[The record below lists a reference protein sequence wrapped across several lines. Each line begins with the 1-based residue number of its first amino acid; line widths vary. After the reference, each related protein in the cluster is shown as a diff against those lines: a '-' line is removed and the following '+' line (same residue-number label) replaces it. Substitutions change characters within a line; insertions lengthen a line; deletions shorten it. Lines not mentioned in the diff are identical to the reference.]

1 MYNVCKKDVGYVEVE
16 FRKVETHMCKKMDTA
31 GKKKSLKVKCNQQ

>member
-1 MYNVCKKDVGYVEVE
+1 MYNVCKQEVGYVEVE
-16 FRKVETHMCKKMDTA
+16 FRKVETHVYKKMDTA

>member
-1 MYNVCKKDVGYVEVE
+1 MYNVCKQEVGYVEVE

-31 GKKKSLKVKCNQQ
+31 GKKKKPKGKM